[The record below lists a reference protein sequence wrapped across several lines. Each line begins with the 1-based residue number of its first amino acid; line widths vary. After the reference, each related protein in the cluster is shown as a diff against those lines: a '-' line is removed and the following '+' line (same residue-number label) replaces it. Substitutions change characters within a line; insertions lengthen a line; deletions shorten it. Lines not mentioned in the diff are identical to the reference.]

1 MMDLKSLIFQYKQI
15 RDAFIEAERQL
26 HAATPGSNTAQQII
40 TDTKKQQ
47 VVDINGLNAL
57 LKIRYL
63 QLQESSAITLKKMK
77 SQGIKPFEELEF
89 QSYDE
94 TYFSISY
101 DQDNHII
108 IRGDYKK
115 NVTY

>member
-1 MMDLKSLIFQYKQI
+1 MMTLKSLIFQYKQI

-26 HAATPGSNTAQQII
+26 HAATLDSNTPQQII
-40 TDTKKQQ
+40 TDTKQK
-47 VVDINGLNAL
+47 VVGTNGLNAL
-57 LKIRYL
+57 LRTRFM
-63 QLQESSAITLKKMK
+63 QLQESSAITFKEMK

-89 QSYDE
+89 QSHDE

>member
-1 MMDLKSLIFQYKQI
+1 MDLKGLIFQYKQI
-15 RDAFIEAERQL
+15 RDAFINAERQL
-26 HAATPGSNTAQQII
+26 HATTLDSNTFQPII
-40 TDTKKQQ
+40 TETNKQQ

-57 LKIRYL
+57 LRTRYM
-63 QLQESSAITLKKMK
+63 QLRESSAITLKEMK

-94 TYFSISY
+94 TYFSVSY

-108 IRGDYKK
+108 LRGDYKK

>member
-1 MMDLKSLIFQYKQI
+1 MDLKSLLFQYKQI

-26 HAATPGSNTAQQII
+26 RVAKPVSKTQQII

-47 VVDINGLNAL
+47 VDETNGLNAL
-57 LKIRYL
+57 LNTRFM
-63 QLQESSAITLKKMK
+63 QLQESSAITLKEMK
-77 SQGIKPFEELEF
+77 FQGIKPFEELEL
-89 QSYDE
+89 QSHDG

-101 DQDNHII
+101 DQDNRII
-108 IRGDYKK
+108 IRGDYLK